1 MQRLRGLL
9 VAIHPPNLRT
19 SGLEAAL
26 ADELAPLERRGTRVA
41 LDVVDDGQLGRE
53 TEELVFRVA
62 REAIRN
68 VAEHAHAEHVTVRVE
83 QRDGGVR
90 LTVADDGAG
99 FTPDQRERRRAE
111 GHVGLSLVEE
121 LAEHAGG
128 RVAVSSAP
136 GGGTTVTLEVA
147 Q

>member
-1 MQRLRGLL
+1 M
-9 VAIHPPNLRT
+9 
-19 SGLEAAL
+19 
-26 ADELAPLERRGTRVA
+26 
-41 LDVVDDGQLGRE
+41 DDGQLGRE

-136 GGGTTVTLEVA
+136 GGGTTVTLRGRAVIRLLIVDDHSVVRAGLEQLAATFPDVGG
-147 Q
+147 